1 MSKLKKYT
9 YVLSAIMVLLYV
21 TGCGE
26 YIPRTV
32 HEIKTADGQTIKLA
46 CPVVESGRSTITY
59 LIDGDCIIYK

>member
-1 MSKLKKYT
+1 MKNLKRST
-9 YVLSAIMVLLYV
+9 LALSILIALLCA

-32 HEIKTADGQTIKLA
+32 HEITTTDGQIIKLA
-46 CPVVESGRSTITY
+46 CPVVESGRSTFTY